1 MVRILGLF
9 AWKNKEQQYT
19 FYDLNTKK
27 DWVEMQ
33 LPIGN
38 ITNI

>member
-1 MVRILGLF
+1 MVRTLGLF

-19 FYDLNTKK
+19 FYDPNTKK
-27 DWVEMQ
+27 DWVEMH
-33 LPIGN
+33 PVIGN